1 MSASREEMSV
11 VLALVGVALLAAG
24 FWLILK
30 KPDSSEGSNVWWE
43 IIGGIFLLIAGGLF
57 VLQVFFVFLR

>member
-1 MSASREEMSV
+1 MSASGEMSV
-11 VLALVGVALLAAG
+11 VLALVGVALLATG

-30 KPDSSEGSNVWWE
+30 EPDDSDDNSPWWE

>member
-1 MSASREEMSV
+1 MSASGEMSV
-11 VLALVGVALLAAG
+11 ALALVGVALLAVG

-30 KPDSSEGSNVWWE
+30 KPDNSEGSNFWWE
-43 IIGGIFLLIAGGLF
+43 IVGGIFLLITGGLF

>member
-11 VLALVGVALLAAG
+11 VLALVGVALMAAG

-30 KPDSSEGSNVWWE
+30 KPDSSEGSSFWWE

-57 VLQVFFVFLR
+57 VIQVFFVFLR

>member
-1 MSASREEMSV
+1 MSTSGEMSV

-30 KPDSSEGSNVWWE
+30 KPDDSDDCSLWRE
-43 IIGGIFLLIAGGLF
+43 IASGIFLLIAGSLF
-57 VLQVFFVFLR
+57 VVQVFFVFLR

>member
-1 MSASREEMSV
+1 MSTSGEMSV

-30 KPDSSEGSNVWWE
+30 EPDSSEGSNCWWE

-57 VLQVFFVFLR
+57 VFQVFFVFLR